1 MNLTMLDKL
10 STAGLLE
17 MQARIAEIMTA
28 RMDTRLQAGREATFI
43 GRDML
48 THTVRVDKINRTTA
62 HCTELG
68 GGHDGKKWR
77 VGCSMLKVKPV
88 ERATALQVAKLAAPV
103 VPYRPASAAGD
114 SW

>member
-28 RMDTRLQAGREATFI
+28 RMDTRLRPGREATFV
-43 GRDML
+43 GRDMT

-62 HCTELG
+62 SCTELG
-68 GGHDGKKWR
+68 AHEGKKWK
-77 VGCSMLKVKPV
+77 VSCAMLKVKPI
-88 ERATALQVAKLAAPV
+88 ERATALPVAKLVVPV
-103 VPYRPASAAGD
+103 VPHKPTSVAGD